1 MIRRPPRSTL
11 FPYTTLF
18 RSTAAGFFWLPAV
31 LCLAFFSV
39 ISLVVEGVGC
49 LPGFF
54 LLGGWV
60 LPGSF
65 VGVGCF
71 LLGLSSLRCLLLGR
85 RGVGCF
91 LLGLLFWGV
100 GCGLGFVLHMFGCGF
115 LVVVLFREFDPG
127 SGRTLAAC
135 LTHASRTERMRACF
149 YKLSGKRVSNT

>member
-1 MIRRPPRSTL
+1 MVGGWL
-11 FPYTTLF
+11 EV
-18 RSTAAGFFWLPAV
+18 FWLPAV

-39 ISLVVEGVGC
+39 ISLVV
-49 LPGFF
+49 
-54 LLGGWV
+54 GGSGV
-60 LPGSF
+60 LPGLLF

-91 LLGLLFWGV
+91 LLGLLLWGV

-115 LVVVLFREFDPG
+115 LVVVLFGEFDPG

-135 LTHASRTERMRACF
+135 LTHASRTG
-149 YKLSGKRVSNT
+149 LSSFLGVG

>member
-1 MIRRPPRSTL
+1 MC
-11 FPYTTLF
+11 
-18 RSTAAGFFWLPAV
+18 
-31 LCLAFFSV
+31 CLA
-39 ISLVVEGVGC
+39 
-49 LPGFF
+49 FF

-71 LLGLSSLRCLLLGR
+71 CLACFLFDVCCWGG

-91 LLGLLFWGV
+91 LLGLLLWGV

-115 LVVVLFREFDPG
+115 LVVVLFGEFDPG

-135 LTHASRTERMRACF
+135 LTHASRTGLLLVGGLVAN
-149 YKLSGKRVSNT
+149 G